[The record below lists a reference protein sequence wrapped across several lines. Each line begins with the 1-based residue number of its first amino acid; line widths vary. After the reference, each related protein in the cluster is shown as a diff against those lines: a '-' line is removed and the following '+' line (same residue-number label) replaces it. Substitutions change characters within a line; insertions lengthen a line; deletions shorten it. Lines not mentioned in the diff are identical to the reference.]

1 MIALR
6 YLELLITELLNLNL
20 FLHMLIAE
28 DYDSSINKRLLSIK
42 IYNRIKYHRGSIIE
56 IQVLKKM

>member
-1 MIALR
+1 
-6 YLELLITELLNLNL
+6 
-20 FLHMLIAE
+20 MLIAE